1 MHPEER
7 IAEPAEPA
15 EEEINEATGGNTTET
30 TIQGMPERSSD
41 PDVAGNPTIQNK

>member
-1 MHPEER
+1 MHPEDR

-15 EEEINEATGGNTTET
+15 EEETNVATGGNTTET